1 MSITDPR
8 IETELAG
15 YRIEAL
21 LGRGGMGVVYL
32 ADDLR
37 LKRKVALKLLAGELS
52 DNEHFRERF
61 LSESELAA
69 SIDHPNILPIYGAGE
84 IAGQLY
90 IAMRYVDGTDLKQL
104 LRREGTLDPEG
115 ALAIVGQVA
124 AALDAAHARGL
135 VHRDVKPSNVLL
147 NLEGHA
153 YLADFGLSRRTTE
166 ETEGTGLVGTIDYV
180 APEQI
185 RGEPVDGR
193 VDLYALGCLLCEC
206 LTGEPPFKRDSEAAI
221 IFAHLEEEPPSPP
234 GLEIVVARALA
245 KAPEERYS
253 SGAELVAAAREALGM
268 DVPAPWWRTPV
279 IVSVV
284 GAALALAALLAFLLA
299 RGGPGVP
306 AEAKG
311 SLVRIDPATN
321 RVSAR
326 IPVGKDP
333 SGVAL
338 GVDGVWVADF
348 DDGTLF
354 RIDPTTNT
362 VLQTTSGHGSP
373 TGVAVAGNVVFLAN
387 GFVDGAVQEID
398 AGTGIVNR
406 VVRLG
411 GYPDSP
417 ALAATG
423 AGAVWVANGPD
434 RSVVRIDL
442 VTGAEIARIPL
453 PARADELHSGA
464 HFTGIA
470 ADGDAVWI
478 ASGEL
483 GGTLFRVDTATNKLV
498 ATIGLGDGSHAIAA
512 GGGAVWV
519 ANQLG
524 DSVSRIDPATNRVV
538 KTIEV
543 GRGPGGIAVGPDGVW
558 VANSLDDTVS
568 RIDARTNVVVHT
580 TAIGS
585 APDGIAVRDGS
596 PWVTAHSR

>member
-1 MSITDPR
+1 MSITDPP
-8 IETELAG
+8 IDTELAG

-52 DNEHFRERF
+52 GNEHFRERF

-69 SIDHPNILPIYGAGE
+69 SIDHPNILPIYDAGE

-104 LRREGTLDPEG
+104 LHREGPLDPER
-115 ALAIVGQVA
+115 ALAIVGQLA

-153 YLADFGLSRRTTE
+153 YLADFGLSRRTTGQ
-166 ETEGTGLVGTIDYV
+166 TEGTGLVGTIDYV

-193 VDLYALGCLLCEC
+193 ADLYALGCLLCEC

-268 DVPAPWWRTPV
+268 DGPAPWWRTPV
-279 IVSVV
+279 IVSVI

-299 RGGPGVP
+299 RGGPGGPTEV
-306 AEAKG
+306 KG

-348 DDGTLF
+348 DDGTLL

-362 VLQTTSGHGSP
+362 VRQTFSAHGSP
-373 TGVAVAGNVVFLAN
+373 TGVAVAGTVVYLAH
-387 GFVDGAVQEID
+387 GFDGAVQEID
-398 AGTGIVNR
+398 AGTGTVNR
-406 VVRLG
+406 VVPLG

-423 AGAVWVANGPD
+423 AGAVWVANGSD

-453 PARADELHSGA
+453 PDRADELHSGA
-464 HFTGIA
+464 HFTGVA

-483 GGTLFRVDTATNKLV
+483 GGTLFRVDTATNRLV
-498 ATIGLGDGSHAIAA
+498 ATIELGDGPHAIAA
-512 GGGAVWV
+512 GGRAVWV
-519 ANQLG
+519 TNQLG
-524 DSVSRIDPATNRVV
+524 DTVSRIDSATNRVV

-543 GRGPGGIAVGPDGVW
+543 GRGPLGIAVGPDGVW

-568 RIDARTNVVVHT
+568 RIDPRTNVVVHT